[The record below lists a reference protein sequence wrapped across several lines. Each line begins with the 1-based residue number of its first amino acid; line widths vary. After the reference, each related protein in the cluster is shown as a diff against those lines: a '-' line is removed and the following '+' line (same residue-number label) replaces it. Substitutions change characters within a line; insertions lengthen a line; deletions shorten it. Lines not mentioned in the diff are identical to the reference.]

1 MVRSLSLKKNVSFFS
16 FFSAGLRTPSRLK
29 TANDKQALSQPWP
42 DVAKDSIKW
51 EEGWEETILAGSVKL
66 DLPENCTIAAAEGL
80 HHEMEEMLAGGQ
92 DVVVNGSAVERVDT
106 AGLQLLYSF
115 QEALKGVEASISWS
129 EPSASLLEASE
140 KLGLKELLALSSV

>member
-1 MVRSLSLKKNVSFFS
+1 M
-16 FFSAGLRTPSRLK
+16 
-29 TANDKQALSQPWP
+29 
-42 DVAKDSIKW
+42 
-51 EEGWEETILAGSVKL
+51 AGSVKL
-66 DLPENCTIAAAEGL
+66 DLPENFTIAAAEGL

-129 EPSASLLEASE
+129 EPSTSLLEASE